1 MAKFKNHK
9 NFFRKYWVRL
19 KKKSKLLWTIAK
31 SANGKII
38 NIYIYI
44 YIVYRLMKNQKDLI
58 KVCVYKNLAW

>member
-19 KKKSKLLWTIAK
+19 KKKRKLLWTIAK

-44 YIVYRLMKNQKDLI
+44 YSLQINEKSKRLD
-58 KVCVYKNLAW
+58 

>member
-44 YIVYRLMKNQKDLI
+44 
-58 KVCVYKNLAW
+58 